1 MNNPTRSRSKRICR
15 PHKFNASITMAAT
28 SSNIPGLTS
37 TTAPG
42 KVFTS
47 RAEMTEHYKSDWH
60 RYNLKRREAGLTMLE
75 EAEFKARWE
84 AALAVRR
91 EKESNSGTGH
101 LKNKEKPS
109 KNQQQ
114 IQHSKKKIILT
125 SSAKASDVPA
135 EGTAD
140 TKGKTIPTALA
151 ASQENPE
158 IDPYQCLFDAQRF
171 DSLKKNVQYMQRQYG
186 FFIPDKECLADLEGL
201 LGYCHEKIKLGH
213 YCLFCEKVFPTWQ
226 GCQTH
231 MISKQHTKLRYEQ
244 GYWEE
249 LDPFYDFRRDD
260 SGFLAAQNNENNT
273 MEVDELKN
281 KLKIESDD
289 DDDEDAWEDIS
300 EGDEIDADQSQDL
313 YDGFE
318 KEIARFGLDVTPLGE
333 LVFSDGRVVGHRA
346 LRRYYKQN
354 LRNER
359 SKSLAVVAAQRA
371 AGERI
376 FGGQV
381 VNINQYNLKPDS
393 VQGAGKGILVPTR
406 QDGAPGGFTT
416 LSLYRYR
423 AAVRKQRR
431 DDQKGRLMYHKSYY
445 GQNTNKMDKKH
456 NRIMNG
462 VSVAHAAR

>member
-1 MNNPTRSRSKRICR
+1 
-15 PHKFNASITMAAT
+15 MAA
-28 SSNIPGLTS
+28 SSSIAPILTS

-42 KVFTS
+42 KVFPS
-47 RAEMTEHYKSDWH
+47 RAELTEHYKSDWH
-60 RYNLKRREAGLTMLE
+60 KYNLKRRESGLALLE
-75 EAEFKARWE
+75 EAEFNARWE

-91 EKESNSGTGH
+91 EKESNSGTDH
-101 LKNKEKPS
+101 LKNKMKKS
-109 KNQQQ
+109 KNQLQKQQ
-114 IQHSKKKIILT
+114 SRKKQSQAATAEPFSSGSSLSEQLNT
-125 SSAKASDVPA
+125 SDIKEMTVRTTLAS
-135 EGTAD
+135 
-140 TKGKTIPTALA
+140 
-151 ASQENPE
+151 SQESPE

-171 DSLKKNVQYMQRQYG
+171 DSLKENVQHMQRNYG

-213 YCLFCEKVFPTWQ
+213 FCLFCEKVFPTWQ
-226 GCQTH
+226 GCQKH

-260 SGFLAAQNNENNT
+260 ARFLAAQNNEDDALEMDEPKIDANV
-273 MEVDELKN
+273 EVDN
-281 KLKIESDD
+281 
-289 DDDEDAWEDIS
+289 DDEDDGWEDIS
-300 EGDEIDADQSQDL
+300 DGDETNAHESQDL
-313 YDGFE
+313 YDEFE

-359 SKSLAVVAAQRA
+359 SKSTAVVAAQRA
-371 AGERI
+371 SGERI
-376 FGGQV
+376 IHGQL
-381 VNINQYNLKPDS
+381 VNIHQYNLKPDN

-406 QDGAPGGFTT
+406 QDGVPGCFST

-431 DDQKGRLMYHKSYY
+431 DDAKGRRIFHKSYF